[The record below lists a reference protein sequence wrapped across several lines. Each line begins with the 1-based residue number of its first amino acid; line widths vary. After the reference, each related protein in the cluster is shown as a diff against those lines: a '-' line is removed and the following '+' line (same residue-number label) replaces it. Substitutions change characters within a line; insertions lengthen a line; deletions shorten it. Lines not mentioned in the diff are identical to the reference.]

1 MQPCLEQAI
10 EKRRSIYHIG
20 DKPELSDQEIVE
32 IVEQSVKYCPTAF
45 NSQSA
50 RVAVLFGNN
59 HHRFWEFVR
68 ETLRK
73 VVPEDKFAPTEA
85 KIDSFDAGHGTILFF
100 EDETVVQ
107 KLQQDFPLY
116 KENFPRWSE
125 QSNGMLQYII
135 WTALAEHN
143 IGASLQHYN
152 PLINELVAKE
162 WNIPGGWKLIAEM
175 PFGNIEAPAGEK
187 AMIPVAERVKIFK

>member
-1 MQPCLEQAI
+1 MQPCWEKAI

-20 DKPELSDQEIVE
+20 DKTELSDQEIAE
-32 IVEQSVKYCPTAF
+32 IVEEAVKYCPTAF

-50 RVAVLFGNN
+50 RVAVLLGDN
-59 HHRFWEFVR
+59 HHRFWEFVK

-73 VVPEDKFAPTEA
+73 VVPEDKFAKTEA
-85 KIDSFDAGHGTILFF
+85 KIKSFNAGYGTILFF
-100 EDETVVQ
+100 EDEKVVE
-107 KLQQDFPLY
+107 KLQEDFPLY

-162 WNIPGGWKLIAEM
+162 WNIPAEWKLIAEM

-187 AMIPVAERVKIFK
+187 SFIPVAERVKIFK